1 VILGLGGN
9 IIGFLFSLLGGIF
22 AWCTMCLLADRKN
35 VSIFGVSIAG
45 AAAHGLGQ
53 ILAALWVMR
62 TVYVISYLPYLVLAG
77 SLAGALIAFLTI
89 PIVKALDHIGSEMI
103 Q

>member
-1 VILGLGGN
+1 
-9 IIGFLFSLLGGIF
+9 
-22 AWCTMCLLADRKN
+22 
-35 VSIFGVSIAG
+35 
-45 AAAHGLGQ
+45 
-53 ILAALWVMR
+53 MR